1 MRRLLLAAGAV
12 ALVAVIV
19 IGLTQA
25 SSDGGSTG
33 GDATKFDLPAA
44 KEKLAAAPPPLNGL
58 YPQAN
63 QLLGGG
69 TSAFAARLDEL
80 KGHPLVISKRASW
93 CGPCPAEFSLFQDA
107 TTRRRQD
114 GATQGGQDVGFLGLN
129 VTDTD
134 SHARGFLA
142 KRPLP
147 FPSYTDPDEKLT
159 AELKA
164 PQKIALVPVF
174 VARDGKIATVHSGA
188 YKTAEQLN
196 ADIDRYLH

>member
-1 MRRLLLAAGAV
+1 MRRLLLIAGGV

-25 SSDGGSTG
+25 SGGGTTE

-44 KEKLAAAPPPLNGL
+44 KQKLATAPAPLNGL
-58 YPQAN
+58 YTQAN

-80 KGHPLVISKRASW
+80 KGHPLVINKWASW
-93 CGPCPAEFSLFQDA
+93 CGPCQAEFSIFQNV
-107 TTRRRQD
+107 
-114 GATQGGQDVGFLGLN
+114 ATQRGKDVGFLGLN
-129 VTDTD
+129 VSDTD

-164 PQKIALVPVF
+164 PQKVAPVTVF
-174 VARDGKIATVHSGA
+174 VGRNGSIATVHSGA
-188 YKTAEQLN
+188 YTSTKQLN
-196 ADIDRYLH
+196 ADIDRYLR

>member
-1 MRRLLLAAGAV
+1 MRRLLLVAAGV

-19 IGLTQA
+19 IGLTQTG
-25 SSDGGSTG
+25 GGSEG

-44 KEKLAAAPPPLNGL
+44 KQKLATAPAPLNGL
-58 YPQAN
+58 YAQAN
-63 QLLGGG
+63 ELLGGG
-69 TSAFAARLDEL
+69 TSAFAARLDQL
-80 KGHPLVISKRASW
+80 KGHPLVINKWASW
-93 CGPCPAEFSLFQDA
+93 CGPCQAEFSIFQNV
-107 TTRRRQD
+107 
-114 GATQGGQDVGFLGLN
+114 ATQRGKDVGFLGLN

-164 PQKIALVPVF
+164 PQKIAPVTVF
-174 VARDGKIATVHSGA
+174 VARDGKIATVHSGP
-188 YKTAEQLN
+188 YKTAKQLN
-196 ADIDRYLH
+196 ADIDRYLG

>member
-1 MRRLLLAAGAV
+1 MRRVLLVAAGV

-25 SSDGGSTG
+25 GGGTEE

-44 KEKLAAAPPPLNGL
+44 KEKLAGAPAPLNGL
-58 YPQAN
+58 YSQAN

-69 TSAFAARLDEL
+69 TTAFSARLDEL
-80 KGHPLVISKRASW
+80 KGHPLVISKWASW
-93 CGPCPAEFSLFQDA
+93 CGPCQAEFSIFQNV
-107 TTRRRQD
+107 
-114 GATQGGQDVGFLGLN
+114 ATQRGKDVGFLGLN
-129 VTDTD
+129 VSDTD

-164 PQKIALVPVF
+164 PQKVAPVTVF
-174 VARDGKIATVHSGA
+174 VARDGRIATVHSGA
-188 YKTAEQLN
+188 YKSSKQLN

>member
-1 MRRLLLAAGAV
+1 MRRLLLIAGGV

-25 SSDGGSTG
+25 GGSTTE

-44 KEKLAAAPPPLNGL
+44 QKKLATAPAPLNGL
-58 YPQAN
+58 YSQAN
-63 QLLGGG
+63 ELLGGG
-69 TSAFAARLDEL
+69 TGAFAARLTQL
-80 KGHPLVISKRASW
+80 KGHPLVINKWASW
-93 CGPCPAEFSLFQDA
+93 CGPCQAEFSIFQNVA
-107 TTRRRQD
+107 TER
-114 GATQGGQDVGFLGLN
+114 GKDVGFLGLN
-129 VTDTD
+129 VSDTD

-164 PQKIALVPVF
+164 PQKVAPVTVF
-174 VARDGKIATVHSGA
+174 VGRDGNIATVHAGA
-188 YKTAEQLN
+188 YTSQKQLD
-196 ADIDRYLH
+196 ADIDRYLK

>member
-1 MRRLLLAAGAV
+1 MRRALGVLAAV
-12 ALVAVIV
+12 ILVAVIV

-25 SSDGGSTG
+25 SKGGGGDSG

-44 KEKLAAAPPPLNGL
+44 KQKLASAPAPLSGL
-58 YPQAN
+58 YAQAN
-63 QLLGGG
+63 ELLGGG
-69 TSAFAARLDEL
+69 TSAFAARLGQL
-80 KGHPLVISKRASW
+80 KGHPLVINKWASW
-93 CGPCPAEFSLFQDA
+93 CGPCQAEFSIFQDV
-107 TTRRRQD
+107 
-114 GATQGGQDVGFLGLN
+114 ATQRGKNVGFLGLN
-129 VTDTD
+129 VTDVE

-164 PQKIALVPVF
+164 PLKVAPVTVF
-174 VARDGKIATVHSGA
+174 IARDGRIATVHSGA
-188 YKTAEQLN
+188 YRSTQQLN